1 MLILDMLKH
10 YLPLCWFKNHPL
22 QLPSSVPFFQQ
33 NLIFYFLIW
42 VTVQANMI
50 STLEAFVE
58 MTLET
63 ALTVLFVAV
72 ILSLNRSMHNYI
84 QVATAVFVC
93 ENVVA
98 IVGVPIIAWLTVT
111 NSWLSYV
118 FLIAL
123 ILWDFALIT
132 YIMKKA
138 LAIDILASLVV
149 SFVYFVTTYGAAYA
163 LTTLLV

>member
-1 MLILDMLKH
+1 MLILDMLRN

-22 QLPSSVPFFQQ
+22 QLPRSVPFFQQ
-33 NLIFYFLIW
+33 NLAFYFLVW
-42 VTVQANMI
+42 VIVQANMI

-63 ALTVLFVAV
+63 ILTVLFVAV

-84 QVATAVFVC
+84 QVATAVLLC

-98 IVGVPIIAWLTVT
+98 IFGVPIMVWLTVT
-111 NSWLSYV
+111 NSWPSYV
-118 FLIAL
+118 FMAILIA
-123 ILWDFALIT
+123 WDFALIA
-132 YIMKKA
+132 YIMKKV
-138 LAIDILASLVV
+138 LAVDIWASLVV
-149 SFVYFVTTYGAAYA
+149 AVLYFVTTYGAAYS